1 MSSVPPGRGPN
12 FLSGNPDLTRRER
25 LLLAATELFVAR
37 ERHDRQEIR
46 AFCELAVNLYDGTD
60 VADRRRIACLA
71 ARASDIPAEFLELL
85 ARDEDAL
92 VAYPVVL
99 HAAMISTQAQLLIA
113 ERGPESLRR
122 ALIRRED
129 LVPAA
134 QLVLARHADPA
145 SLGQLLPRI
154 DLAARPEILAVLSS
168 RADVMAG
175 IGPELA
181 ARALLPTP
189 MLLANFPFLD
199 HDNRLLAVGAAEL
212 RALGNLTRQGGKR
225 PPRLVFKPA
234 LLQRLRAAALSGGHQ
249 AFAEGLAYAL
259 GLEAALALRL
269 TTDEQ
274 GEALVICLK
283 VLGFDSENATAMLV
297 RLGGITLDL
306 ARLRKLQHLF
316 ENISLDAAHCLL
328 TSWRHRTEI
337 IEGEIQQAA
346 AARLLQPGGARAGHR
361 PQDLARPGERPLPTH
376 RPAPRALPSTRRLS
390 NS

>member
-154 DLAARPEILAVLSS
+154 DLAARPEILAALSS

-189 MLLANFPFLD
+189 LLLANFPFLD
-199 HDNRLLAVGAAEL
+199 HDNRLLAIGAAEL

-225 PPRLVFKPA
+225 PLRPVFKPA
-234 LLQRLRAAALSGGHQ
+234 LLKRLREAALSAGHE
-249 AFAEGLAYAL
+249 AFATELAYAL
-259 GLEAALALRL
+259 GIETDLALRL
-269 TTDEQ
+269 ATDEQ

-316 ENISLDAAHCLL
+316 ENLSLDAADCLL
-328 TSWRHRTEI
+328 TNWRHRNEI

>member
-12 FLSGNPDLTRRER
+12 FLSGTPDLTRRER

-46 AFCELAVNLYDGTD
+46 AFGELAINLYEGTD

-71 ARASDIPAEFLELL
+71 ARASDIPAEFLDLL

-92 VAYPVVL
+92 VAYPIVL

-129 LVPAA
+129 LVLAA
-134 QLVLARHADPA
+134 QTVLARTADA
-145 SLGQLLPRI
+145 QSLQQLLPRI
-154 DLAARPEILAVLSS
+154 DLANRPEILAALSERS
-168 RADVMAG
+168 DVMAA
-175 IGPELA
+175 IGPDLA

-189 MLLANFPFLD
+189 LLLANFPFLD
-199 HDNRLLAVGAAEL
+199 HPNRLLAIGAAEL

-225 PPRLVFKPA
+225 PPRPAFKPA
-234 LLQRLRAAALSGGHQ
+234 LLQRLRETALSGGHE
-249 AFAEGLAYAL
+249 AFAEGIAYAL
-259 GLEAALALRL
+259 GLDAGLALHL
-269 TTDEQ
+269 AADEQ
-274 GEALVICLK
+274 GEALTVCLK
-283 VLGFDSENATAMLV
+283 VLGFDSESATAMLV
-297 RLGGITLDL
+297 RLGGVTLDL

-316 ENISLDAAHCLL
+316 ENMSLDAADCLL
-328 TSWRHRTEI
+328 SSWRHRGEI
-337 IEGEIQQAA
+337 IDGELQQAA
-346 AARLLQPGGARAGHR
+346 AARLQQAGGARAGQR
-361 PQDLARPGERPLPTH
+361 PQDIARPGERPLPTH
-376 RPAPRALPSTRRLS
+376 RPAPRAVPSTRRLS